1 MPTQHKTRDEEERA
15 FQDCFDSSGRVRPGV
30 TRIRVPVKLIDSA
43 GPARPHADYVVRVDN
58 DITLA
63 RLPGFVARDA
73 VVRSVLDDCY
83 LAYDAAVSK
92 QYRDPDNNGVGSH
105 SFVGARPGDLCSI
118 NGSPG
123 HLALVD
129 GELKCVADKPKRD
142 AAQRPNKFIEN
153 NLDWLTADESD
164 RNAARAA
171 EYLRY
176 DASVRDAWRRGGR
189 DD

>member
-43 GPARPHADYVVRVDN
+43 GPARPHADYVVRVDH

-73 VVRSVLDDCY
+73 IVRSVLDDCY

-129 GELKCVADKPKRD
+129 GELRCVADKPKRD

-153 NLDWLTADESD
+153 NLDWLSADDSD
-164 RNAARAA
+164 RNVVKDSA
-171 EYLRY
+171 YSQY
-176 DASVRDAWRRGGR
+176 DAELANAWRRPK
-189 DD
+189 